1 MTEMN
6 HLKRQENENL
16 LEWKIRL
23 CSRKDEYG
31 LTWDQIKNIINNE
44 TGDNFGESAYRK
56 WFTNF
61 KQGVEYA
68 KSKNLNEHTLNELRI
83 KELEIEKERK
93 KLQAEKAE
101 INKWLREQCRTEN
114 FYEKLMLAIENK
126 KNVKVPNYKIEYKQ
140 NEIDPVV
147 AIADIHYGK
156 EIKIFGLEDE
166 ILNEYN
172 VEIFEKRMWD
182 LLNKIVTKLERDNLK
197 RLNLFN
203 LSDSIDGILRM
214 SQLQSLQLGITDS
227 IIGFAEFMTVWL
239 NELSK
244 YTYIDYY
251 SCQGNHN
258 EVRPLGSKSGEF
270 PHENTERIIT
280 WYLKGMLRDNPNIK
294 IHDNKNLVYVDVLG
308 TKILATHGQDERNL
322 EQSVK
327 DYMLVYNKPIHILL
341 TGHLHNSHNK
351 TVAKQGLRNIEFVQ
365 CPSICGIDD
374 YSLKLKKTANAGATM
389 FLIEKGLGK
398 TTTYDFKLV

>member
-23 CSRKDEYG
+23 CSHKDEYG
-31 LTWDQIKNIINNE
+31 LTWDQVATIINKE
-44 TGDNFGESAYRK
+44 TGDKFGESTYRK
-56 WFTNF
+56 WFANF
-61 KQGVEYA
+61 KQGMEYA
-68 KSKNLNEHTLNELRI
+68 KSKNLDENALSELRI

-93 KLQAEKAE
+93 KLQAEKTE
-101 INKWLREQCRTEN
+101 INKWIREQGRVEN

-126 KNVKVPNYKIEYKQ
+126 KNIKIPNYKIEYKQ

-182 LLNKIVTKLERDNLK
+182 LLNKIVAKLERDNLK
-197 RLNLFN
+197 HLNLFN

-227 IIGFAEFMTVWL
+227 VIGFAEFMTVWL

-258 EVRPLGSKSGEF
+258 EIRSLNAKSGEF

-280 WYLKGMLRDNPNIK
+280 WYLKGMLQDNPNIK
-294 IHDNKNLVYVDVLG
+294 IHDNKKLVYVDVLG

-327 DYMLVYNKPIHILL
+327 DYTVVYNKPIHILL
-341 TGHLHNSHNK
+341 TGHLHNTHNK
-351 TVAKQGLRNIEFVQ
+351 TVAKQGFQNIAFRQ

-374 YSLKLKKTANAGATM
+374 FSLKLKKTANAGADM
-389 FLIEKGLGK
+389 FLIERGYGIE
-398 TTTYDFKLV
+398 TIYDIKLK